1 MKKEIEKR
9 ILKRKA
15 LVLET
20 AKTDLNHWMVKEII
34 PKGKNNYTLEYVG
47 KRAEKFFAKE
57 LQKELTEYEAVKNA
71 PNVKEITINVEW
83 AKSKTWGANPTAT
96 ARIWLDNGIFEEF
109 TSKCS
114 GCGYDKE
121 STVFAGAL
129 NQSKSIIKLLLELP
143 ENSLYGYY
151 KGDDFLPSLSGGVG
165 TSCYPSI
172 FDLAGYNMRKIASGK
187 MFDCW
192 RIEIKK

>member
-1 MKKEIEKR
+1 MKNKIKKR
-9 ILKRKA
+9 ILERKA

-20 AKTDLNHWMVKEII
+20 AKTDLNHWRVKEIM
-34 PKGKNNYTLEYVG
+34 PKGKNDYTLEYVE
-47 KRAEKFFAKE
+47 KRAEKFFIKE
-57 LQKELTEYEAVKNA
+57 LQKELTEYEAVLNA
-71 PNVKEITINVEW
+71 PNVKEIRINIEW

-96 ARIWLDNGIFEEF
+96 AQIWLDNGIYEEF

-143 ENSLYGYY
+143 ENNLYGYL
-151 KGDDFLPSLSGGVG
+151 KRDDFLPSLSGGVG

-172 FDLAGYNMRKIASGK
+172 FDLAGFKMEKIANGK
-187 MFDCW
+187 MFDSW

>member
-1 MKKEIEKR
+1 MKNEIEKR
-9 ILKRKA
+9 ILERKA

-20 AKTDLNHWMVKEII
+20 AKKDLTHWRVKEIM
-34 PKGKNNYTLEYVG
+34 PKGKNDYTLEYVE
-47 KRAEKFFAKE
+47 KRAEKFFSKE
-57 LQKELTEYEAVKNA
+57 IQKEITEYEVVKNA
-71 PNVKEITINVEW
+71 PNVKEITINIEW

-96 ARIWLDNGIFEEF
+96 AQIWLDNGMVEDF
-109 TSKCS
+109 TYRCS

-143 ENSLYGYY
+143 ENNLYGYY
-151 KGDDFLPSLSGGVG
+151 KRADFLPSFSGGVG

-172 FDLAGYNMRKIASGK
+172 FDLAGYKMQKTANGK
-187 MFDCW
+187 MFDSW

>member
-1 MKKEIEKR
+1 MKNEIEKR
-9 ILKRKA
+9 ILERKN

-20 AKTDLNHWMVKEII
+20 AKTDLNHWMVKEIM
-34 PKGKNNYTLEYVG
+34 PKGKNNYTLEYVE
-47 KRAEKFFAKE
+47 KRAEKFFSKE
-57 LQKELTEYEAVKNA
+57 LQKELTEFEAVLNA
-71 PNVKEITINVEW
+71 PNVKEITINIEW

-96 ARIWLDNGIFEEF
+96 AQIWLDNGRFENF
-109 TSKCS
+109 SYKCS

-143 ENSLYGYY
+143 ENNLYGYF
-151 KGDDFLPSLSGGVG
+151 KRADFLPHLSGGVG

-172 FDLAGYNMRKIASGK
+172 FDLAGYKMAKTANGK
-187 MFDCW
+187 MFDSW